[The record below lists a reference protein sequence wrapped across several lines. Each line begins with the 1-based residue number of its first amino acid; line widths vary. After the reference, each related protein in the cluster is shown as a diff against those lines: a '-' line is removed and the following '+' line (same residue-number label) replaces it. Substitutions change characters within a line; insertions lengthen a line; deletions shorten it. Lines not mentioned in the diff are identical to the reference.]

1 VKTSIGE
8 ADILLQSACARFRP
22 AIAGARIFTKQLLA
36 KNRGLCYGPGM
47 ETTAARRTLDSSAK
61 RPRGRPRKTLED
73 RDDGNRRQQLL
84 SCAATLFRRKGFGGT
99 STRDIAAAVG
109 MQSGSPFYH
118 FKSKGALLYAVMDEG
133 MRSAIARQERAISAS
148 TRQQQAMG
156 GAQAAKPDDAARLRI
171 LIRNHF
177 DVLLGPG
184 SDFIPVM
191 LYEAR
196 SIMPRQRTALA
207 QLQSEY
213 EAPWI
218 PVLEALHACGRL
230 KAEVK
235 LARLLMFGALNW
247 SAQWYDRRKGASLD
261 ELTDAA
267 IALFLASGET
277 PQSNC
282 RGETP

>member
-1 VKTSIGE
+1 MQIPAV
-8 ADILLQSACARFRP
+8 RP
-22 AIAGARIFTKQLLA
+22 D
-36 KNRGLCYGPGM
+36 
-47 ETTAARRTLDSSAK
+47 AASVPK

-84 SCAATLFRRKGFGGT
+84 NCAAKLFRRKGFGAT

-118 FKSKGALLYAVMDEG
+118 FESKGALLYAVMEEG
-133 MRSAIARQERAISAS
+133 MRSAIARQE
-148 TRQQQAMG
+148 QALRH
-156 GAQAAKPDDAARLRI
+156 AQAATPDVAGRLRI

-177 DVLLGPG
+177 DILLGPG

-196 SIMPRQRTALA
+196 SITPRQRSALA
-207 QLQSEY
+207 QLQGAY
-213 EAPWI
+213 EAPWM
-218 PVLEALHACGRL
+218 PVLDALHAGGRL
-230 KAEVK
+230 KADVK

-247 SAQWYDRRKGASLD
+247 SAQWYDRRKGATLD

-267 IALFLASGET
+267 MALFVAQPQRGDRISAGQAPRSDLAGAAS
-277 PQSNC
+277 
-282 RGETP
+282 

>member
-1 VKTSIGE
+1 VEI
-8 ADILLQSACARFRP
+8 P
-22 AIAGARIFTKQLLA
+22 
-36 KNRGLCYGPGM
+36 
-47 ETTAARRTLDSSAK
+47 AARNPADSAPK
-61 RPRGRPRKTLED
+61 RPRGRPRKTLQD

-84 SCAATLFRRKGFGGT
+84 SSAARLFRRKGFGAT

-118 FKSKGALLYAVMDEG
+118 FKSKGALLYAVMEEG
-133 MRSAIARQERAISAS
+133 MRSAIARQEQALRRAEDEPSD
-148 TRQQQAMG
+148 TG
-156 GAQAAKPDDAARLRI
+156 RLRT

-196 SIMPRQRTALA
+196 SITPRQRSALA

-218 PVLEALHACGRL
+218 PVLDALHGCGRL
-230 KAEVK
+230 RGDVK

-247 SAQWYDRRKGASLD
+247 SAQWYDRRKGATLD

-267 IALFLASGET
+267 IALFVA
-277 PQSNC
+277 PPANQ
-282 RGETP
+282 RGEGS